1 MRGKALYRW
10 NVVDKHTGAIV
21 GAYSTERG
29 AKNAA
34 MRFAYELRSPNRY
47 EAVKRQR

>member
-1 MRGKALYRW
+1 MKGKALYRW
-10 NVVDKHTGAIV
+10 SVKDRHTGQTV

-34 MRFAYELRSPNRY
+34 LRLAAEFNSPGRY
-47 EAVKRQR
+47 VAIHR

>member
-10 NVVDKHTGAIV
+10 NVVDKHTGSTV

-29 AKNAA
+29 ARNAA
-34 MRFAYELRSPNRY
+34 VRLGDEFNSPNRY
-47 EAVKRQR
+47 EARKR

>member
-10 NVVDKHTGAIV
+10 NVVDRHTGSIM

-29 AKNAA
+29 AVSAA
-34 MRFAYELRSPNRY
+34 AKMAERFQSPNRY
-47 EAVKRQR
+47 EARKR

>member
-10 NVVDKHTGAIV
+10 NVVDRHTGAIV

-29 AKNAA
+29 ARNAA
-34 MRFAYELRSPNRY
+34 ERIGQEYSSPNRY
-47 EAVKRQR
+47 EARKRK

>member
-10 NVVDKHTGAIV
+10 VIRDKHTRTIH

-29 AKNAA
+29 ARNAA
-34 MRFAYELRSPNRY
+34 ARMCEIFSSPGRY
-47 EAVKRQR
+47 VAEKR